1 MAGPGWFPSPRV
13 SAENH
18 NARWSPHFCGA
29 CERHCLALITTAGM
43 APNDEIV
50 VPSAPFPDSDKAQ
63 WPLEVTFDGGA
74 RTLDGDQKVAG
85 AGATLWRHRRDGGPP
100 DLVASCVIAIPGCD
114 NAQLA
119 EATGCRAGLG
129 LLTLEDPSYR
139 AARIAGDNLAVIRYG
154 RGTGRFRNLRLCAQM
169 DLGLAPLTSKG
180 WQLHWVAIRRRL
192 NKAADRLATLGVF
205 WAARLRANGDTSTR
219 TWVVK
224 HADSS
229 HDIPLHFPSVSCASL
244 DPEEV
249 RDAADD
255 LEATA
260 TRNRRALTINN

>member
-13 SAENH
+13 SADNH

-29 CERHCLALITTAGM
+29 CERHCLSLITTTSI
-43 APNDEIV
+43 APNDEII
-50 VPSAPFPDSDKAQ
+50 VPSAPFPDTDKAQ

-205 WAARLRANGDTSTR
+205 WAARLRAIGDTSTR

-260 TRNRRALTINN
+260 ARNRRDLTTNN